1 MNTGDIAFI
10 LICSA
15 LVLLMTPALAF
26 FYGGLGRRKNVLNT
40 MMMTIFVMGVSSV
53 LWIICGYSLSFS
65 GNHFGIIGD
74 FRSIFL
80 MGLEGKPSEYAP
92 NIPSYLFASF
102 QMMFAIITPALL
114 TGAVAGRMNFKAIF
128 LFVILWS
135 FVVYYPLAH
144 MIWGEHGLLDELG
157 SLDFAGGNVIHISSG
172 VSGLTLSLLIGKRR
186 GYSHVNYRTHN
197 IPFVLLG
204 AGLLWFGWFGFNAG
218 SALAADNVAVHAFLT
233 TNTTAAVAMVS
244 WMLVDVLIA
253 KKPTVVGAAT
263 GGILG
268 LVAITPAAGY
278 VPLWSCFI
286 IGAVV
291 SPLAFFMTSFVKHKI
306 GYDDALDAFG
316 CHGAGGIWGAIAT
329 GLFAQ
334 KSINPKVAHSGL
346 VFGDMHLFVAQLI
359 SIGITIAIAVVG
371 TIVCAKI
378 VSLFAPL
385 RVSKEDEKQGLDITQ
400 HGEHAYPAFN
410 GLD

>member
-1 MNTGDIAFI
+1 
-10 LICSA
+10 
-15 LVLLMTPALAF
+15 
-26 FYGGLGRRKNVLNT
+26 
-40 MMMTIFVMGVSSV
+40 
-53 LWIICGYSLSFS
+53 
-65 GNHFGIIGD
+65 
-74 FRSIFL
+74 

-157 SLDFAGGNVIHISSG
+157 SLDFAGGNVIRISSG

-278 VPLWSCFI
+278 VPLWSCCQ
-286 IGAVV
+286 
-291 SPLAFFMTSFVKHKI
+291 S
-306 GYDDALDAFG
+306 
-316 CHGAGGIWGAIAT
+316 T
-329 GLFAQ
+329 GLFYDFIC
-334 KSINPKVAHSGL
+334 K
-346 VFGDMHLFVAQLI
+346 
-359 SIGITIAIAVVG
+359 T
-371 TIVCAKI
+371 
-378 VSLFAPL
+378 
-385 RVSKEDEKQGLDITQ
+385 
-400 HGEHAYPAFN
+400 
-410 GLD
+410 

>member
-1 MNTGDIAFI
+1 
-10 LICSA
+10 
-15 LVLLMTPALAF
+15 
-26 FYGGLGRRKNVLNT
+26 
-40 MMMTIFVMGVSSV
+40 
-53 LWIICGYSLSFS
+53 
-65 GNHFGIIGD
+65 
-74 FRSIFL
+74 
-80 MGLEGKPSEYAP
+80 
-92 NIPSYLFASF
+92 
-102 QMMFAIITPALL
+102 
-114 TGAVAGRMNFKAIF
+114 
-128 LFVILWS
+128 
-135 FVVYYPLAH
+135 

-334 KSINPKVAHSGL
+334 KSISPKVAHSGL
-346 VFGDMHLFVAQLI
+346 VFGDMHLFIAQLI